1 MRYCDLCVTK
11 SQIIQKVTN
20 LSTFA
25 PPIPIT
31 MRFNLTKE
39 FLEQVHIAIQ
49 SNDFE
54 WIDKNVLELHF
65 VDIAE
70 ILDELPNVDAKAI
83 YFRMDEETQ
92 ADVLMELEEEVRDR
106 FLKSLSKKE
115 IAEQLENLDSD
126 DAADILYE
134 YDDTEIQEVISHMED
149 DEAADDIVDL
159 LNYDEDTAGG
169 LMQKE
174 FLHAE
179 IDWTVEQCL
188 AEIREQAKEVD
199 KVYTIYVV
207 DNLNKLVGVL
217 SLKALFFSEPGFK
230 IRDLYQA
237 KNIIS
242 VKVTD
247 DQDEVMRLFDKY
259 GLVSIPVLDYQN
271 KLVGR
276 ITIDDVVDIIRE
288 EADRDFQLAT
298 GISEKVEDNASIFR
312 ITKARLPWLIIGML
326 GGTLGAKVIS
336 SFEGSISHVPALAF
350 FIPMITAMGGN
361 VGVQSSAIVVQ
372 SLAKGNQFK
381 SIFAKLGKEVLVG
394 LFNGLI
400 CSSLI
405 FGIASIFGTIDLG
418 IVVSASLFVVIVF
431 AAVMGTLIPLILDK
445 YDIDPALATG
455 PFITTLNDVLGLFIY
470 FSIGM
475 LMYA

>member
-1 MRYCDLCVTK
+1 
-11 SQIIQKVTN
+11 
-20 LSTFA
+20 
-25 PPIPIT
+25 
-31 MRFNLTKE
+31 MRFELTKD
-39 FLEQVHIAIQ
+39 FLENIRLAIQ
-49 SNDFE
+49 TNDLE
-54 WIDKNVLELHF
+54 WIDKNVLELHY

-70 ILDELPNVDAKAI
+70 ILDELQNEEAKFI
-83 YFRMDEETQ
+83 YFRLEEEVQ

-106 FLKSLSKKE
+106 FIKSLSTKE

-134 YDDTEIQEVISHMED
+134 LSDNEIHEVISQMED

-174 FLHAE
+174 FLHVNV
-179 IDWTVEQCL
+179 DWTVEYAL
-188 AEIREQAKEVD
+188 TEIREQAKDVE

-207 DNLNKLVGVL
+207 DDYNKLMGVL
-217 SLKALFFSEPGFK
+217 SLKSLFFSEPQLIIKELF
-230 IRDLYQA
+230 QS

-242 VKVTD
+242 VKVTEE
-247 DQDEVMRLFDKY
+247 QEEVMRLFDKY

-298 GISEKVEDNASIFR
+298 GISEKVEDNASVFK
-312 ITKARLPWLIIGML
+312 ITRARLPWLIIGML

-336 SFEGSISHVPALAF
+336 SYEGNISSIPALAF

-381 SIFAKLGKEVLVG
+381 SIFWTPNRSRSGAMFK
-394 LFNGLI
+394 I
-400 CSSLI
+400 I
-405 FGIASIFGTIDLG
+405 
-418 IVVSASLFVVIVF
+418 
-431 AAVMGTLIPLILDK
+431 
-445 YDIDPALATG
+445 
-455 PFITTLNDVLGLFIY
+455 
-470 FSIGM
+470 
-475 LMYA
+475 

>member
-1 MRYCDLCVTK
+1 
-11 SQIIQKVTN
+11 
-20 LSTFA
+20 
-25 PPIPIT
+25 
-31 MRFNLTKE
+31 MRFELTKD
-39 FLEQVHIAIQ
+39 FLENIRLAIQ
-49 SNDFE
+49 TNDLE
-54 WIDKNVLELHF
+54 WIDKHVLELHY

-70 ILDELPNVDAKAI
+70 ILDELQNEEAKFI
-83 YFRMDEETQ
+83 YFRLEEDVQ

-106 FLKSLSKKE
+106 FIKSLSTKE

-134 YDDTEIQEVISHMED
+134 LSDNEIHEVISQMED

-174 FLHAE
+174 FLFAQ
-179 IDWTVEQCL
+179 IDWTVEHAL
-188 AEIREQAKEVD
+188 TEIREQAKDVE

-207 DNLNKLVGVL
+207 DSLNKLAGVL
-217 SLKALFFSEPGFK
+217 SLKSLFFSEPQLIIK
-230 IRDLYQA
+230 DLFQS

-242 VKVTD
+242 VKVTEE
-247 DQDEVMRLFDKY
+247 QEEVMRLFDKY
-259 GLVSIPVLDYQN
+259 GLVSIPVLDYQD

-298 GISEKVEDNASIFR
+298 GITEKVEDNASVFK
-312 ITKARLPWLIIGML
+312 ITRARLPWLIIGML

-336 SFEGSISHVPALAF
+336 SYEGNISLIPALAF

-381 SIFAKLGKEVLVG
+381 SIFSKLGKELLVG
-394 LFNGLI
+394 LLNGLI

-405 FGIASIFGTIDLG
+405 FGIGSVFGTLNLG
-418 IVVSASLFVVIVF
+418 LVVSISLFVVIIF
-431 AAVMGTLIPLILDK
+431 ASVMGTLIPLILDK

-470 FSIGM
+470 FTVAM
-475 LMYA
+475 LIFA

>member
-1 MRYCDLCVTK
+1 
-11 SQIIQKVTN
+11 
-20 LSTFA
+20 
-25 PPIPIT
+25 
-31 MRFNLTKE
+31 MRFELTKE
-39 FLEQVHIAIQ
+39 FLEQIRKSIQ
-49 SNDFE
+49 QSDLD
-54 WIDKNVLELHF
+54 WIDKNVFGLHY
-65 VDIAE
+65 VDIAQ
-70 ILDELPNVDAKAI
+70 ILDELQNEEAKFI
-83 YFRMDEETQ
+83 YFQLEEEVQ

-106 FLKSLSKKE
+106 FIKSLSKKE

-134 YDDTEIQEVISHMED
+134 LSDNEIHEVISHMED

-174 FLHAE
+174 FLFVQLHWKVGQA
-179 IDWTVEQCL
+179 L
-188 AEIREQAKEVD
+188 SEIREQAKDVE

-207 DNLNKLVGVL
+207 DSLNKLVGVL
-217 SLKALFFSEPGFK
+217 SLKALFFSDPDDF
-230 IRDLYQA
+230 ITDLYNG

-247 DQDEVMRLFDKY
+247 EQEEVIRLFDKY
-259 GLVSIPVLDYQN
+259 GLVSIPVLDYQD

-298 GISEKVEDNASIFR
+298 GISEKVEENASIFR
-312 ITKARLPWLIIGML
+312 ISRARLPWLIIGML

-336 SFEGSISHVPALAF
+336 SFEGSISMIPALAF

-381 SIFAKLGKEVLVG
+381 SVFAKLGKEVLVG

-405 FGIASIFGTIDLG
+405 FGIASVFGTIDLG
-418 IVVSASLFVVIVF
+418 IVVSLSLFVVIVF
-431 AAVMGTLIPLILDK
+431 AAVMGTIIPLILDK

-470 FSIGM
+470 FTIGM
-475 LMYA
+475 LIYS